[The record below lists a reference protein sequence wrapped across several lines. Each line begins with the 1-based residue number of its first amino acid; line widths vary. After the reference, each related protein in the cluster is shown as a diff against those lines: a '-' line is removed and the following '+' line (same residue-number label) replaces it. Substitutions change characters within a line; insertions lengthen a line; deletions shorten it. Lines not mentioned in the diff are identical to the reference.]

1 MKAKA
6 ITGILL
12 IGFILISACSK
23 KKTPWVAALEEN
35 TVYFLTQN
43 VDAVDKH
50 IDQAQQLHK
59 QGKRVKAAEEL
70 KQAKRQL
77 EEMRSFYMPLANAKG
92 HIAAAYRLAERE
104 DITAAK
110 DELAK
115 ARTQINITKSQSTGT
130 TLQSVNKLMADTE
143 GLEKELVKMTDR
155 MRLRF
160 TQIAGNV
167 DAIITNKGKK

>member
-1 MKAKA
+1 M
-6 ITGILL
+6 
-12 IGFILISACSK
+12 
-23 KKTPWVAALEEN
+23 
-35 TVYFLTQN
+35 
-43 VDAVDKH
+43 
-50 IDQAQQLHK
+50 HK

-77 EEMRSFYMPLANAKG
+77 EEMRSFYIPLANVKG

-115 ARTQINITKSQSTGT
+115 ARTQIDITKSQSTGT